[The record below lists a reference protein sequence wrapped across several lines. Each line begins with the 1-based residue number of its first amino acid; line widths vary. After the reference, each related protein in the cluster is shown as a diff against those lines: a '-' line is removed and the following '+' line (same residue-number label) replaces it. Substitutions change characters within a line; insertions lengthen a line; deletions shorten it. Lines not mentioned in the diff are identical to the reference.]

1 MGWHYMLLLVKKLLV
16 GGWATPLK
24 NDGVR
29 QLGWWNSQLNGKIK
43 FMFQTTNQIN
53 MLFLGENVTIS
64 LLSNPNL
71 FVKFWGVL
79 LDDNLK

>member
-1 MGWHYMLLLVKKLLV
+1 MGWHYMLWLVKKLL

-53 MLFLGENVTIS
+53 MRFLGENVTIS

>member
-16 GGWATPLK
+16 GGWSTPLK